1 MKTLK
6 IVPLALVAG
15 FLAGCGK
22 ENTPG
27 GNNPPVQELAAAP
40 FTLTAVEHR
49 GQAEYAW
56 TVSRE
61 GVTDSVTEEV
71 DDMYVTSMNSLV
83 VTVTPEAGG
92 TFAGFNVRS
101 SNPAA
106 VGVTPLDKNTFE
118 IKRPLGGSSG
128 EAVVEVWNGSDGHE
142 QKVSFKVYSRNLV
155 EPTHMVFL
163 VDGKKVLVPVSES
176 EAAAQEHYEKY
187 KSEHVILIIPD
198 SEKTSNYLESLKN
211 SNDWDDIIVHEIVIQ
226 GLYPENT
233 SFDYIEEKNHS
244 KTAHSSFWMQ
254 WLEERGLKYT
264 FDKFKGS
271 ISDFQHYNTCY
282 VAAHVECTGFEQSY
296 SPCLFEFSVI
306 GSMIYRR
313 YCLAAYQWEEYVNW

>member
-1 MKTLK
+1 M
-6 IVPLALVAG
+6 
-15 FLAGCGK
+15 
-22 ENTPG
+22 
-27 GNNPPVQELAAAP
+27 
-40 FTLTAVEHR
+40 
-49 GQAEYAW
+49 
-56 TVSRE
+56 SRE

-176 EAAAQEHYEKY
+176 EAAAQEHYDNKIE
-187 KSEHVILIIPD
+187 EHVILVIPD
-198 SEKTSNYLESLKN
+198 SDKTPNYLMNLDKSD
-211 SNDWDDIIVHEIVIQ
+211 DWDDIIVHEIIIK
-226 GLYPENT
+226 GLYPENS
-233 SFDYIEEKNHS
+233 SFDYVKENRHS
-244 KTAHSSFWMQ
+244 KRNVDSNWIKL
-254 WLEERGLKYT
+254 LEGRGLEYT
-264 FDKFKGS
+264 FDQFKGS
-271 ISDFQHYNTCY
+271 IVEFQKYNTCY
-282 VAAHVECTGFEQSY
+282 VADHVGSAGFGYTG
-296 SPCLFEFSVI
+296 SPCLFEFSVQ
-306 GSMIYRR
+306 GAMIYRR
-313 YCLAAYQWEEYVNW
+313 YCFAAYTSEKAD